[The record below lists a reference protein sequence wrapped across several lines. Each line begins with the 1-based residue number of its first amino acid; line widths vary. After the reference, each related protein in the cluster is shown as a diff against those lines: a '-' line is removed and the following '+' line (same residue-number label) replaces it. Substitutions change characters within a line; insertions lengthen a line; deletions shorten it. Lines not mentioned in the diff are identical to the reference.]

1 MDLSAELS
9 RKISQKIHEEAASFV
24 AESRSHD
31 EYIERIVKSVQGT
44 NRPTVSVGFHLPRG
58 PNWQSVTANGEM
70 GIILQKAGF
79 TVVDSNSDRK
89 PDIEITGVI
98 DISPGPRRGELF
110 SFRAVVEAKV
120 QERRTGNI
128 IAFDRQSGDAVDV
141 AKSGANRSAQVRA
154 VDGVAERILPLLAK

>member
-1 MDLSAELS
+1 
-9 RKISQKIHEEAASFV
+9 
-24 AESRSHD
+24 
-31 EYIERIVKSVQGT
+31 
-44 NRPTVSVGFHLPRG
+44 
-58 PNWQSVTANGEM
+58 M